1 MTALHGGSTFAPQAA
16 RAGAPFALRPGL
28 ALLPGRGLV
37 EDVTVVVTGH
47 TISEVHEGW
56 AAGTRPPGLPEPLE
70 LPGCTLVPGL
80 IDSHAHLSFDGGPD
94 PVASLAA
101 ASDVALGLRA
111 LHNAQTA
118 LARGVTTVI
127 DCGDRDGVVLELRD
141 AVSQG
146 RVRGPRILASGS
158 PITTTAGHCAWLGG
172 CADSRDEVIRQARRQ
187 IAVGAD
193 FLKVMMTGGNLT
205 PGSNPH
211 MLQYPPDVISAL
223 AAEAGRLGRVLVA
236 HAHSEEAVAL
246 AASAGVPV
254 VAHGTCASPHGISV
268 AAATLDLLREAGT
281 CIDAT
286 ITVGM
291 ALPGQTAPPSPA
303 RAAIRSAMVPVYAA
317 MRQHGITVL
326 AGTDGGVTQ
335 VGHGNSGHAVLAL
348 HHEVGARV
356 EDALT
361 AATALPAQA
370 FGLAGVTGSI
380 QPGLA
385 ADLLLLD
392 GDVRQKPSLLLQ
404 PARVWRGGE
413 LMAAEGGLLA

>member
-1 MTALHGGSTFAPQAA
+1 LTALHCGGTLTRQTAK
-16 RAGAPFALRPGL
+16 AGAPFALRPGL

-37 EDVTVVVTGH
+37 EDVTVVVAGA
-47 TISEVHEGW
+47 TISEVREGQ
-56 AAGTRPPGLPEPLE
+56 AAGTLPPGLPEPLE
-70 LPGCTLVPGL
+70 LPGCTLLPGL

-94 PVASLAA
+94 PVTSLTA

-111 LHNAQTA
+111 LHSAQTA
-118 LARGVTTVI
+118 LARGVTTVV
-127 DCGDRDGVVLELRD
+127 DCGDRHAVVLELRD

-172 CADSRDEVIRQARRQ
+172 CADSRDEVITQARRQ
-187 IAVGAD
+187 VAAGAD

-211 MLQYPPDVISAL
+211 MLQYPAEVITAL
-223 AAEAGRLGRVLVA
+223 AAEARRLGRVLVA
-236 HAHSEEAVAL
+236 HAHSEQAVAL
-246 AASAGVPV
+246 AASAGVSII
-254 VAHGTCASPHGISV
+254 AHGTCGSPGGISV
-268 AAATLDLLREAGT
+268 SGATLDLLRHAGT
-281 CIDAT
+281 FVDAT

-303 RAAIRSAMVPVYAA
+303 RAAIRSAMLPVYAA
-317 MRQHGITVL
+317 MHQHGVTLL

-348 HHEVGARV
+348 HQEVGTRID
-356 EDALT
+356 DALT

-380 QPGLA
+380 EPGLA

-392 GDVRQKPSLLLQ
+392 GDVRKQPSLLLR
-404 PARVWRGGE
+404 PARVWQGGE
-413 LMAAEGGLLA
+413 LVAADGGLLA